1 VTSVLIADD
10 QALLRAGLRRLIE
23 SEPDLEVVAEVAD
36 GGEAVRACGRHRPDV
51 ALLDIRMP
59 LMDGI
64 EATRQIVAAS
74 QTRVVLLTLFDL
86 DEYVYD
92 GLRAGATGFLLKD
105 SPPDQLLA
113 AIRSAAAGDA
123 LIEPRVTRRL
133 LEEFVARRTELVPVP
148 GLDRLTERERE
159 VWTHLAAGRSNAEI
173 AGELFLG
180 EATVKTHVGNL
191 FAKLQ
196 ARDRVQAVVLA
207 YEAGIVRPGESTG
220 DRPGDRPGET
230 AGEEPA
236 PAG

>member
-1 VTSVLIADD
+1 MTTVLVADD

-23 SEPDLEVVAEVAD
+23 SEPDLEVVAEASDGADAVA
-36 GGEAVRACGRHRPDV
+36 ASRVHCPDV

-59 LMDGI
+59 RMDGI

-74 QTRVVLLTLFDL
+74 ATRVVLLTLFDL

-105 SPPDQLLA
+105 SPPEQLLA
-113 AIRSAAAGDA
+113 AIRAATAGDA
-123 LIEPRVTRRL
+123 LIEPRITRRL
-133 LEEFVARRTELVPVP
+133 LDEFVGQRTEPVDVP
-148 GLDRLTERERE
+148 GIGLLTDRERE

-173 AGELFLG
+173 AAELYLG

-207 YEAGIVRPGESTG
+207 YEAGIVRPG
-220 DRPGDRPGET
+220 
-230 AGEEPA
+230 A
-236 PAG
+236 PPSL

>member
-1 VTSVLIADD
+1 MTTVLVADD

-23 SEPDLEVVAEVAD
+23 SEPDLEVVAEAPDGAD
-36 GGEAVRACGRHRPDV
+36 AVTACREHRPDV

-59 LMDGI
+59 RMDGI
-64 EATRQIVAAS
+64 EATRQIVAGVSA
-74 QTRVVLLTLFDL
+74 TRVVLLTLFDL

-105 SPPDQLLA
+105 SPPEQLLA
-113 AIRSAAAGDA
+113 AIRAAAAGDA

-133 LEEFVARRTELVPVP
+133 LDEFVGQRTEPVDVP
-148 GLDRLTERERE
+148 GIGLLTDRERE
-159 VWTHLAAGRSNAEI
+159 VWTHVAAGRSNAEI
-173 AGELFLG
+173 ASALYLG

-207 YEAGIVRPGESTG
+207 YEAGIIRPGGAS
-220 DRPGDRPGET
+220 
-230 AGEEPA
+230 PA
-236 PAG
+236 PRS

>member
-1 VTSVLIADD
+1 MTTVLVADD

-23 SEPDLEVVAEVAD
+23 SEPDLEVVAEAPDGAD
-36 GGEAVRACGRHRPDV
+36 AVTACREHCPDV

-59 LMDGI
+59 RLDGI

-74 QTRVVLLTLFDL
+74 ATRVVLLTLFDL

-105 SPPDQLLA
+105 SPPEQLLA
-113 AIRSAAAGDA
+113 AIRAAAAGDA

-133 LEEFVARRTELVPVP
+133 LDEFVGQRPEPVDVP
-148 GLDRLTERERE
+148 GIGLLTDRERE
-159 VWTHLAAGRSNAEI
+159 VWTHVAAGRSNAEI
-173 AGELFLG
+173 ASELYLG

-207 YEAGIVRPGESTG
+207 YEAGIIRPGA
-220 DRPGDRPGET
+220 P
-230 AGEEPA
+230 PA
-236 PAG
+236 

>member
-1 VTSVLIADD
+1 MTTVLVADD

-23 SEPDLEVVAEVAD
+23 SEPDLEVVAEASDGADAVA
-36 GGEAVRACGRHRPDV
+36 ASRVHCPDV

-59 LMDGI
+59 RMDGI

-74 QTRVVLLTLFDL
+74 ATRVVLLTLFDL

-105 SPPDQLLA
+105 SPPEQLLA
-113 AIRSAAAGDA
+113 AIRAATAGDA
-123 LIEPRVTRRL
+123 LIEPRITRRL
-133 LEEFVARRTELVPVP
+133 LDEFVGQRTEPVDVP
-148 GLDRLTERERE
+148 GIGLLTDRERE

-173 AGELFLG
+173 AAELYLG

-207 YEAGIVRPGESTG
+207 YEAGIVRPGA
-220 DRPGDRPGET
+220 P
-230 AGEEPA
+230 PA
-236 PAG
+236 SL

>member
-1 VTSVLIADD
+1 MTTVLVADD

-23 SEPDLEVVAEVAD
+23 SEPDLEVVAEASDGADAVA
-36 GGEAVRACGRHRPDV
+36 ASRVHCPDV

-59 LMDGI
+59 RMDGI
-64 EATRQIVAAS
+64 EATRQIVAA
-74 QTRVVLLTLFDL
+74 QATRVVLLTLFDL

-105 SPPDQLLA
+105 SPPEQLLA
-113 AIRSAAAGDA
+113 AIRAATAGDA
-123 LIEPRVTRRL
+123 LIEPRITRRL
-133 LEEFVARRTELVPVP
+133 LDEFVGQRTEPVDVP
-148 GLDRLTERERE
+148 GIGLLTDRERE

-173 AGELFLG
+173 AAELYLG

-207 YEAGIVRPGESTG
+207 YEAGIVRPG
-220 DRPGDRPGET
+220 
-230 AGEEPA
+230 A
-236 PAG
+236 PPPSP

>member
-1 VTSVLIADD
+1 MTTVLVADD

-23 SEPDLEVVAEVAD
+23 SEPDLEVVAEASDGADAVA
-36 GGEAVRACGRHRPDV
+36 ASRVHCPDV

-59 LMDGI
+59 RMDGI

-74 QTRVVLLTLFDL
+74 ATRVVLLTLFDL

-105 SPPDQLLA
+105 SPPEQLLA
-113 AIRSAAAGDA
+113 AIRAATAGDA
-123 LIEPRVTRRL
+123 LIEPRITRRL
-133 LEEFVARRTELVPVP
+133 LDEFVGQRTEPVDVP
-148 GLDRLTERERE
+148 GIGLLTDRERE

-173 AGELFLG
+173 AAELYLG

-207 YEAGIVRPGESTG
+207 YEAGIVRPG
-220 DRPGDRPGET
+220 
-230 AGEEPA
+230 A
-236 PAG
+236 PPPSL

>member
-1 VTSVLIADD
+1 MTTVLVADD

-23 SEPDLEVVAEVAD
+23 SEPDLEVVAEASDGADAVA
-36 GGEAVRACGRHRPDV
+36 ASRVHCPDV

-59 LMDGI
+59 RMDGI

-74 QTRVVLLTLFDL
+74 ATRLVMLTLFDL

-105 SPPDQLLA
+105 SPPEQLLA
-113 AIRSAAAGDA
+113 AIRAATAGDA
-123 LIEPRVTRRL
+123 LIEPRITRRL
-133 LEEFVARRTELVPVP
+133 LDEFVGQRTEPVDVP
-148 GLDRLTERERE
+148 GIGLLTDRERE

-173 AGELFLG
+173 AAELYLG

-207 YEAGIVRPGESTG
+207 YEAGIVRPG
-220 DRPGDRPGET
+220 
-230 AGEEPA
+230 A
-236 PAG
+236 PPSL